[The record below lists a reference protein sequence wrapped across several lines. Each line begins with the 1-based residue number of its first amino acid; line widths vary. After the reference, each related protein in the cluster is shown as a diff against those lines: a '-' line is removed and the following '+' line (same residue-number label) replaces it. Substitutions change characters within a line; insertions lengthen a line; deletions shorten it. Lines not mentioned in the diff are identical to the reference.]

1 MILRDGKNRIRDLID
16 ADKYKGQMG
25 EGTTAPTEDDAS
37 LETADSNTLFDLS
50 STLSDKQILLDYN
63 CPTTTGSG
71 TTYAEFEIQL
81 NSGTDHLTRQTF
93 AGLGKLSTEE
103 WQIST
108 FFRIL

>member
-16 ADKYKGQMG
+16 GDKFKGQMG
-25 EGTTAPTEDDAS
+25 TGTTAPTEDDTS
-37 LETADSNTLFDLS
+37 LGTADATTLFTLT
-50 STLSDKQILLDYN
+50 STLSDKQILFDYN

-71 TTYAEFEIQL
+71 TTYAEFELQL